1 MKIDL
6 NTDFYKLIFMT
17 SLSIELLK
25 KIVEIIPDDYTLEFD
40 NGKTTYN
47 VDDKVEIDVSLK
59 KLILKKYWVFC
70 FLYAK
75 FENKLIFNI
84 ITINVND
91 TSLKLQL

>member
-17 SLSIELLK
+17 SLSIEVLK
-25 KIVEIIPDDYTLEFD
+25 KIVENIPDDYTLEFD

-70 FLYAK
+70 FLHAK

>member
-17 SLSIELLK
+17 SLSIEVLK
-25 KIVEIIPDDYTLEFD
+25 KIVENIPDDYTLEFD

-47 VDDKVEIDVSLK
+47 IDDKVEIDVSWK
-59 KLILKKYWVFC
+59 NWFWKSIESFVFYV
-70 FLYAK
+70 YAK

-84 ITINVND
+84 ITVNVYD
-91 TSLKLQL
+91 TSLKL